1 MFLGINLHV
10 FVTRCLSSLRIN
22 ISVIMI
28 IFLGCNFILGTLKMG
43 NKSTRLSVANLPL
56 YQLRWY
62 QTTACPSPPP
72 LQHHNFNRLKLI
84 SWLDVQPLSA
94 FGRSTYW
101 SKTIWQLVTHCDS
114 HVPQSPQASW
124 SAGGR
129 CEWLCD
135 NGEKKRFFSLAVF
148 RAVHCN
154 KTKNH

>member
-1 MFLGINLHV
+1 MWNVSRYKFAC
-10 FVTRCLSSLRIN
+10 FVTRCLSSLHIN
-22 ISVIMI
+22 TLNTSVIMI
-28 IFLGCNFILGTLKMG
+28 IFLGFNFILGTLKMG

-94 FGRSTYW
+94 FGM
-101 SKTIWQLVTHCDS
+101 VTHCDS

-135 NGEKKRFFSLAVF
+135 NGKKKKRFFFFACFQSCSL
-148 RAVHCN
+148 
-154 KTKNH
+154 